1 MAARE
6 ASNGKQG
13 VAKQQYAGPNGGS
26 MSRLRLL
33 RGITRLKGEYVTLVN
48 CSDATLLSQLQPDL
62 VPLPIAESS
71 PSGRLDTRVLRR
83 ALSP

>member
-1 MAARE
+1 MTARE

-48 CSDATLLSQLQPDL
+48 CSDAT
-62 VPLPIAESS
+62 V
-71 PSGRLDTRVLRR
+71 T
-83 ALSP
+83 